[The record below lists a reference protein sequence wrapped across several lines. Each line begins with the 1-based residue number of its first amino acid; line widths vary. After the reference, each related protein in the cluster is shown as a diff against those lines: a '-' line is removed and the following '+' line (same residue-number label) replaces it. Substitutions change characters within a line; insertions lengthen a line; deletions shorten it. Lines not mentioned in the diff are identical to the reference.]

1 VDDLEN
7 LIRQH
12 IILGKK
18 SPKGFHIVK
27 CACCNDYQE
36 RGGWKFDNGVVGF
49 SCFNCGIKAKYDPA
63 RGDYTISR
71 NMRKVLVDFGIPGD
85 EIDKSVAKG
94 FFQRKLELEAK
105 VKGEVIPDKPKSL
118 GFPKETQLP
127 GDSSLVTEET
137 TAWATVAKEYL
148 KIVRGLDAADYPY
161 YVSTLPA
168 YQGRVII
175 PYFFRGKVI
184 YWQARSM
191 DEEIQPRY
199 KNPSVEK
206 ANVFFNMD
214 EVYRYTDEPLFISE
228 GPIDA
233 LSIGKNGV
241 ALLGSSLTE
250 FQLQAL
256 QKVQNRRII
265 FVIDKNKNGFKLAQ
279 TALANNWHVT
289 VMPGDIDDAND
300 ALMKLGRLWLA
311 NHLISTAV
319 TGFAGKLLV
328 ETMCKR

>member
-1 VDDLEN
+1 VDDLES
-7 LIRQH
+7 LVRQH
-12 IILGKK
+12 VILGKK

-27 CACCNDYQE
+27 CPVCNDYQE
-36 RGGWKFDNGVVGF
+36 RGGWRFDSGISF
-49 SCFNCGIKAKYDPA
+49 YSCFNCGCKALHDVTK
-63 RGDYTISR
+63 GDYLLSK
-71 NMRKVLVDFGIPGD
+71 NMRKVLVSFGIPED
-85 EIDKSVAKG
+85 EVDKIAAKS
-94 FFQRKLELEAK
+94 FFQRKAELEAK
-105 VKGEVIPDKPKSL
+105 VKGEEVPNKPKSL
-118 GFPKETQLP
+118 GFPKEVELP
-127 GDSSLVTEET
+127 KDSTPVSEER
-137 TAWATVAKEYL
+137 TAWALAAKEYL
-148 KIVRGLDAADYPY
+148 RIVRGLDYWDYPY
-161 YVSTLPA
+161 YVSTHPT

-184 YWQARSM
+184 YWQARAM
-191 DEEIQPRY
+191 DEAIQPRY

-214 EVYRYTDEPLFISE
+214 EVYRYTDEPLFVSE

-241 ALLGSSLTE
+241 ALLGSTLTE

-279 TALANNWHVT
+279 SALSNGWYVT
-289 VMPGDIDDAND
+289 CLPGDIDDAND

-311 NHLISTAV
+311 NHLITTAV
-319 TGFAGKLLV
+319 SGFAGKLLV